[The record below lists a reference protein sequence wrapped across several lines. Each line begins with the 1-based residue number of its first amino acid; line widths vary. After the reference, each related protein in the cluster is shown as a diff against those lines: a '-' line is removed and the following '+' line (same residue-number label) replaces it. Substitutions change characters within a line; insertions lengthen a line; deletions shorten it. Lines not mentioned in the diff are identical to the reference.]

1 MNISASLV
9 KELRSITNVGMME
22 CKKALVECGGDID
35 KAIKHLREQGLTMAK
50 KKSSRETK
58 EGGIFSYIH
67 LNNKLGVLVEINCE
81 TDFVAKTNDFKE
93 MANNIAMQIAA
104 SAPLFVSREQ
114 VNSELLEQ
122 EREIYRKQAEGK
134 PPQAISKIVE
144 GKIEKYLKQI
154 CLLEQP
160 YIKDTN
166 ITVNDYIASFIAK
179 LGENIT
185 VRRFVRFQVGE
196 E

>member
-1 MNISASLV
+1 MTISASLV
-9 KELRSITNVGMME
+9 KELRSATNVGMME

-35 KAIKHLREQGLTMAK
+35 KAIKHLREQGLAMAK

-58 EGGIFSYIH
+58 EGRVFSYVH

-81 TDFVAKTNDFKE
+81 TDFVAKTDDFNE

-104 SAPLFVSREQ
+104 SAPLFVNREQ
-114 VNSELLEQ
+114 VDSEVLEQ
-122 EREIYRKQAEGK
+122 EREIYRKQVEDK
-134 PPQAISKIVE
+134 PPQVIDKIVE
-144 GKIEKYLKQI
+144 GKIEKYFKQV

-160 YIKDTN
+160 YIRDTD
-166 ITVNDYIASFIAK
+166 ITINDYIASFIAK
-179 LGENIT
+179 FGENIT

>member
-1 MNISASLV
+1 MSISASLV

-22 CKKALVECGGDID
+22 CKKALVECDGDID
-35 KAIKHLREQGLTMAK
+35 KAIKHLREQGLAMAK
-50 KKSSRETK
+50 KKFSRETK
-58 EGGIFSYIH
+58 EGRIFSYIH

-81 TDFVAKTNDFKE
+81 TDFVAKTNDFNE

-104 SAPLFVSREQ
+104 SAPLFVNREQ
-114 VNSELLEQ
+114 VSSEILEQ

-134 PPQAISKIVE
+134 PPQVIDKIVE
-144 GKIEKYLKQI
+144 GKIEKYLEQI

-160 YIKDTN
+160 YIRDTN
-166 ITVNDYIASFIAK
+166 ITINDYIASFVAK